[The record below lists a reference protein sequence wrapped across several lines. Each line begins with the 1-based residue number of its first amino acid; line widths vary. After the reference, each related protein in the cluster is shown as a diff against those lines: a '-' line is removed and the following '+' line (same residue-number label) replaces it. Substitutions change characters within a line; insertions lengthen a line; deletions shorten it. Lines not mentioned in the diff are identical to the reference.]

1 MKDEINNLQEYPLV
15 TCLCSALVTYIPAT
29 NETYFQKNT
38 CIGIEKNCYCG
49 YGGQQA
55 TFYTFFHDFWLC
67 DMSESGII
75 GMDLAL
81 I

>member
-38 CIGIEKNCYCG
+38 CIGIEKNCDCG
-49 YGGQQA
+49 YGGSASNIFNIFLPQKA
-55 TFYTFFHDFWLC
+55 HYRFDLKYFFL
-67 DMSESGII
+67 
-75 GMDLAL
+75 
-81 I
+81 